1 MTDAKKS
8 LDIAKAYVPEQ
19 ERVLDPTLI
28 DASVIDRLP
37 QPTGW
42 RVLIKQTWDMSYV
55 WDQMPTKG
63 RTNIQT
69 DHGAGS
75 VNG

>member
-8 LDIAKAYVPEQ
+8 LDIAKAYVPEK

-42 RVLIKQTWDMSYV
+42 RVLILPFRGSNKS
-55 WDQMPTKG
+55 KG
-63 RTNIQT
+63 
-69 DHGAGS
+69 GML
-75 VNG
+75 